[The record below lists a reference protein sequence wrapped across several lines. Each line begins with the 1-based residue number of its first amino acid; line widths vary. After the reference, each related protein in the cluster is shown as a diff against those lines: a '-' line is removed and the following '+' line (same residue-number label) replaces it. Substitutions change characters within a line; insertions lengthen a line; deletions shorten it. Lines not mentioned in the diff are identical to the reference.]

1 MWIPR
6 EISLG
11 KTEGEG
17 ASLPPFAMEGFYVI
31 PKQDRQGVRTAA
43 HIEQKYDL
51 NQDYSKIAKIATDA
65 QKAAE
70 KANNGVSEVKE
81 DVKSVV
87 GRVEELEKTT
97 GFTTDDTLTLSE
109 EGVLSVNRAFA
120 VEADNTLPI
129 TSAAVHTEIGNID
142 VLLQTI

>member
-1 MWIPR
+1 M
-6 EISLG
+6 
-11 KTEGEG
+11 
-17 ASLPPFAMEGFYVI
+17 I